1 MNVSGLYAIVDPAVR
16 ADLPPAEL
24 CALAARG
31 GARVVQLRW
40 KDAPARALLAAARA
54 ALPLVHEAGAALV
67 IDDRPD
73 VALEAGADG
82 VHVGADDLPVAEV
95 RRLAGDRLAI
105 GATVRDLEGARK
117 AAADG
122 ADHVGFGPIFATAT
136 KRVDAAPRGLAMLA
150 EVAAASPI
158 PVVAI
163 GGIDLAR
170 IADVAAAG
178 AHAAAVVSDL
188 LTAFDIEARALAL
201 AQAFSKGRIRR

>member
-1 MNVSGLYAIVDPAVR
+1 VNVSGLYAIVDPAVR
-16 ADLPPAEL
+16 GGLPPEEL
-24 CALAARG
+24 CSPAARG

-73 VALEAGADG
+73 VALLAGADG

-105 GATVRDLEGARK
+105 GATVRDLEGARR
-117 AAADG
+117 AAAAG

-136 KRVDAAPRGLAMLA
+136 KQIDAAPRGLDLLA

-170 IADVAAAG
+170 IAGVARAG

-188 LTAFDIEARALAL
+188 LTAPDVEARALAL
-201 AQAFSKGRIRR
+201 SQAFAKGKLRR

>member
-1 MNVSGLYAIVDPAVR
+1 MNISGLYAIVDPALR
-16 ADLPPAEL
+16 GDLPPDEL
-24 CALAARG
+24 CAQAARG

-40 KDAPARALLAAARA
+40 KDASARTLLAAARA
-54 ALPLVHEAGAALV
+54 ALPKVHEAGAALV
-67 IDDRPD
+67 IDDRPEI
-73 VALEAGADG
+73 ALLAGADG
-82 VHVGADDLPVAEV
+82 VHVGADDLPVVDV
-95 RRLAGDRLAI
+95 RRLVGDRLSV
-105 GATVRDLEGARK
+105 GATVRDLEGARQ

-122 ADHVGFGPIFATAT
+122 ADHVGFGPVFATAT
-136 KRVDAAPRGLAMLA
+136 KKVDAAPRGLGLLA

-188 LTAFDIEARALAL
+188 LTAFDVEARALAL